1 MSWISV
7 WGLAARPRT
16 LPASAAPVLVGTALA
31 ISDGTW
37 QPGALV
43 FCLVFAL
50 LLQIGTNYANDYY
63 DFIKGA
69 DFGGRL
75 GPARA
80 TAEGF
85 VRPLAMRRAAFIAF
99 CGAFLCGL
107 PLVAYGGW
115 LLLPIGVAC
124 ILSGLAYTAGPW
136 PLAYT
141 GLGDVFV
148 FLFFG
153 VVAVTVT
160 YYVHTGVFAAAAF
173 TVSLP
178 VGALITNILVVNN
191 LRDRRTDELAGKNT
205 LAVRFGESFS
215 LAEYVGLL
223 VLAFGAVA
231 VLGVTRPGWVV
242 MLPLVL
248 LPWAILLLRRFLS
261 ADSGPE
267 YNAVLSET
275 ALFALAFSL
284 SLSMGLLLSA
294 LA

>member
-16 LPASAAPVLVGTALA
+16 LPAAAAPVLVGTALA
-31 ISDGTW
+31 VSDGVW
-37 QPGALV
+37 QSGAFL

-50 LLQIGTNYANDYY
+50 LVQIGTNYANDYF

-69 DFGGRL
+69 DFAGRL

-85 VRPLAMRRAAFIAF
+85 VRPNVMRRAAFTAF
-99 CGAFLCGL
+99 GLAFLAGL
-107 PLVAYGGW
+107 PLIAFGGW
-115 LLLPIGVAC
+115 WLLPIGVIC
-124 ILSGLAYTAGPW
+124 ILCGLAYTAGPW

-148 FLFFG
+148 FVFFG

-160 YYVHTGVFAAAAF
+160 YYVHTGVVTGAAF
-173 TVSLP
+173 TVSIP
-178 VGALITNILVVNN
+178 VGALITNVLVVNN
-191 LRDRRTDELAGKNT
+191 LRDRRTDGLAGKKT

-215 LAEYVGLL
+215 LAEYIGLL

-231 VLGVTRPGWVV
+231 VLGATRPGWVV
-242 MLPLVL
+242 LLPLTL
-248 LPWAILLLRRFLS
+248 IPWAILLLRRFLS
-261 ADSGPE
+261 ADSGPD

-275 ALFALAFSL
+275 AIFALAFSL
-284 SLSMGLLLSA
+284 SLSLALLLS
-294 LA
+294 